1 MRRLFKPLR
10 VVLALGCFALV
21 NAAFL
26 VPMVAAAL
34 CLDDVS
40 APVNAACWQLWP
52 AMVALNLPVVAAIIA
67 VTALM
72 GRVYCSTVCPLGV
85 YQDIVIRVAGLFR
98 RMFRRKGEARF
109 STPWNRTRYTVFA
122 LTVAAAFAGFF
133 AIPALIEPYSAYGR
147 FVTQLVRPALQWAIN
162 LLAAWCEAHEKY
174 WVMSDEVVVAGFL
187 SFWVAVASAVAIT
200 ALAALR
206 GRWFCNAV
214 CPVGTLL
221 SVVSKR
227 PLMRI
232 AIDASKCV
240 RCGMCARAC
249 KAECIDVKNMAIDD
263 SRCVRCFNCLG
274 ACKKGAVKL

>member
-1 MRRLFKPLR
+1 VFI
-10 VVLALGCFALV
+10 A
-21 NAAFL
+21 
-26 VPMVAAAL
+26 PMIVTAL
-34 CLDDVS
+34 CTEKPVQ
-40 APVNAACWQLWP
+40 PVNAASWQLWP
-52 AMVALNLPVVAAIIA
+52 AMVALNIPVIVAILA

-85 YQDIVIRVAGLFR
+85 YQDIWFRLRSLFTKRGLR
-98 RMFRRKGEARF
+98 YSPPM
-109 STPWNRTRYTVFA
+109 NRLRYSIFGLTVLAAFGGVFA
-122 LTVAAAFAGFF
+122 L
-133 AIPALIEPYSAYGR
+133 PALVEPYSVYGR

-162 LLAAWCEAHEKY
+162 LLAAWCEAHDKY

-187 SFWVAVASAVAIT
+187 AFWVAVVSVVAIT
-200 ALAALR
+200 ALAAWK

-232 AIDASKCV
+232 KIDPSKCV
-240 RCGMCARAC
+240 RCGACVHVC
-249 KAECIDVKNMAIDD
+249 KAACIDIKNTTIDD

-274 ACKKGAVKL
+274 ACRKGAVKL

>member
-10 VVLALGCFALV
+10 VLLALGCFALV

-26 VPMVAAAL
+26 VPMLAASM
-34 CLDDVS
+34 CLDD
-40 APVNAACWQLWP
+40 AATPVNAACWQLWP
-52 AMVALNLPVVAAIIA
+52 AMVALNLPVVAAILA

-85 YQDIVIRVAGLFR
+85 WQDFAFRVRRLFTKRGLR
-98 RMFRRKGEARF
+98 Y
-109 STPWNRTRYTVFA
+109 SPPLNRVRYAIFA
-122 LTVAAAFAGFF
+122 LCVLAAFAGCF
-133 AIPALIEPYSAYGR
+133 ALPALVEPYSVYGR
-147 FVTQLVRPALQWAIN
+147 FVTQLVRPALQWAVN

-187 SFWVAVASAVAIT
+187 SFWVAAVSIVAIT
-200 ALAALR
+200 ALAACA

-221 SVVSKR
+221 SLVSKR
-227 PLMRI
+227 PLMSI
-232 AIDASKCV
+232 SIDAARCV
-240 RCGMCARAC
+240 RCGACMHVC
-249 KAECIDVKNMAIDD
+249 KAACIDVKNMAIDN

-274 ACKKGAVKL
+274 VCRKGAVKL